1 RRNLV
6 RCAFSIPLDLRDT
19 RFVFALFSLSFS
31 PSFSFFYLFFFFFY
45 FLYFHTSLFFSLF
58 TDLSY
63 YTRITNFILYFSV
76 FFFSFYSNTLRF
88 LSFFSLSLSLSLS
101 YIFLSTTKI
110 SALFLSPRP
119 SVKIED
125 TRQMEI
131 QRREN
136 ARIHVSRFLSR
147 SLSLREND
155 SRRNPPINT
164 FSFRSLDTTSLPS
177 SESVDRVTEPSSTA
191 SSLPNENIS
200 LAEPQE
206 EKIDTRVGVVG
217 EYLPPINNSSTSSN
231 TTTTTSTNAT
241 TTTTASIATTT
252 STTTT
257 SSSIP
262 RATTDQGINE
272 KQAVGEWNS
281 LPVLVEHLRS
291 VLEFSLAIADTSSSS
306 SSSLPI
312 KEDSQ
317 GLILDLDDSRK
328 VPRPMDERSTTVSK
342 ISNGKEQDLKNDLR
356 FLEDLLMSDIH
367 TALSRLRETLERID
381 VGALAKQGAAASD
394 PTSKL
399 QLLRLVSSL
408 LSRLEMPRESLEE
421 EKKILSQEEKLKSSL
436 TTTTTTTN
444 TNTNTMPSLSSLNNR
459 RRRGSRHTIGV
470 SAEELACARKWLL
483 EEKNFQEVTS
493 FKKITPSPLF
503 TSNTPTK
510 SLRPSIDSRDKLDNT
525 EVGNVEVGRVGRLAA
540 ALQQRVESSSKCT
553 SSNRFISKK
562 SKIKRANTIDIPS
575 YLKLQADSLKQE
587 GTGCVSLKKPIN
599 VGDKANCNSIKN
611 MIVPSFQPRTENDRK
626 FMALISKNNDTPIFN
641 PPASFKSFGYTKTMD
656 SSTVSNE
663 NWNSRFSNIKTA
675 FDKTTTTNSGDESEQ
690 PVNKNKLPKR
700 PPIVPQVTQRYNP
713 PGKEKPFNVNV
724 FRNFEHDTP
733 PNVGQSI
740 SPGFRHA
747 PSSPFRRIEKPT
759 IVSNFIKPLPIPN
772 NPPKSNIPMP
782 GNTLREKARKMFD
795 RGGNNNS
802 NSNVQQRAFEYKVH
816 VDGNS
821 EKRTFPRPPWI
832 EHDKPSNLTIAENGR
847 LDYRSFCKQFAPFVS
862 KGISSSS
869 SSTLE
874 KTPYE
879 LLNDDS
885 TRQNSKLYQPRNEL
899 ISEHN
904 HSNVVDG
911 KISLQMIPKDYNRYN
926 NQGTRDSRDFN
937 SETETT
943 SGSQQTD
950 ITLRGSASVAVQTGI
965 QDETTYDDSRSFR
978 VVPKISNGPPLI
990 CSNVSIQTSSDVPS
1004 TNSDDISNYLLDN
1017 QKNHDEEK
1025 SVLPLKE
1032 NVREAIPFNDYC
1044 SETIV
1049 INPHVQQNQTALV
1062 TIYDEPIPKVKEN
1075 EHESTK
1081 LNYTEDDRS
1090 KSKDYD
1096 YLDAKNIQNQD
1107 ISEEEGVVT
1116 RYTCAIATVATV
1128 DSPNI
1133 QDEVVEPSYFRDYS
1147 TPSVS
1152 PVWSNSRSK
1161 GSNDEE
1167 VDDEI
1172 RRHNMLQQSLIQ
1184 RLHHERCTMIDRP
1197 FKRSPIDYQNE
1208 THGNTKKEQQTL
1220 EQEYY
1225 VAPRTNE
1232 YIPIENV
1239 NRYESISPS
1248 SLPNQ
1253 SKKRIV
1259 DLPQA
1264 KKFLSPNLLP
1274 TKQTQIAP
1282 TTSRV
1287 VNQVSA
1293 LRGVY
1298 EQPVVVVPNKP
1309 IRKERSPISN
1319 GTNKID
1325 SSDEYLMSCANQP
1338 SRSIVL
1344 SKSES
1349 WHQLALSNSSSR
1361 IPRTTDSS
1369 PSSLSRGSYLPKPPK
1384 PRSPSAMKFR
1394 TKQYE
1399 ASSDSVKKMEDKIRR
1414 YFDSPHDNSTNET
1427 KESKKRSSPR
1437 HIHGKCMIGLSRS
1450 RTLPGICEQ
1459 KLVLTIPPTQVPLL
1473 QVNSAD
1479 VDKVFDDIF
1488 QEATRMDGQHC

>member
-1 RRNLV
+1 
-6 RCAFSIPLDLRDT
+6 
-19 RFVFALFSLSFS
+19 
-31 PSFSFFYLFFFFFY
+31 
-45 FLYFHTSLFFSLF
+45 
-58 TDLSY
+58 
-63 YTRITNFILYFSV
+63 
-76 FFFSFYSNTLRF
+76 
-88 LSFFSLSLSLSLS
+88 
-101 YIFLSTTKI
+101 
-110 SALFLSPRP
+110 
-119 SVKIED
+119 
-125 TRQMEI
+125 MEI

-164 FSFRSLDTTSLPS
+164 FSFRSFDTTCLPS
-177 SESVDRVTEPSSTA
+177 SKSAERVTEPA
-191 SSLPNENIS
+191 SSLPKEENIS
-200 LAEPQE
+200 LTEPQE

-217 EYLPPINNSSTSSN
+217 ESLPINNSSTSSSSSTSTSKTTTII
-231 TTTTTSTNAT
+231 TTTTNTTAT
-241 TTTTASIATTT
+241 TTT
-252 STTTT
+252 TTTT

-262 RATTDQGINE
+262 RATTDQGSNE

-281 LPVLVEHLRS
+281 LPVLVERLRS
-291 VLEFSLAIADTSSSS
+291 VLELSLAIADTSSSS
-306 SSSLPI
+306 SSPI
-312 KEDSQ
+312 KEDSR
-317 GLILDLDDSRK
+317 GLALDVDDSRK
-328 VPRPMDERSTTVSK
+328 VRPMDERSTAVK
-342 ISNGKEQDLKNDLR
+342 NNNGKEQDLKNDLR

-381 VGALAKQGAAASD
+381 VGALAKHGAASD

-408 LSRLEMPRESLEE
+408 LSRLEMPRDSLEE
-421 EKKILSQEEKLKSSL
+421 ENKILSQEEKLKSSL
-436 TTTTTTTN
+436 TTTT
-444 TNTNTMPSLSSLNNR
+444 SSMNNR

-470 SAEELACARKWLL
+470 SAEELACARKWLQ
-483 EEKNFQEVTS
+483 EEKNFKEVTP
-493 FKKITPSPLF
+493 FTKITPSPMF
-503 TSNTPTK
+503 TTTSTKATDSSEEKPRPEEIHDKYTKDAINHRQSLRDKNNIDKGLEIRPRAVVPFYADKTDFVVSQTTNASNEVTHHQ
-510 SLRPSIDSRDKLDNT
+510 SLRPSIDSRNKLDNT

-553 SSNRFISKK
+553 SSNRFIAKK

-587 GTGCVSLKKPIN
+587 GSGCVSLKKPIN
-599 VGDKANCNSIKN
+599 VSDKANCSSIKN
-611 MIVPSFQPRTENDRK
+611 MIVPSFQPKTENDRK
-626 FMALISKNNDTPIFN
+626 FMALINKNNDTPIFN
-641 PPASFKSFGYTKTMD
+641 APTSFKSFGYTKTMD
-656 SSTVSNE
+656 PSTVSNE

-675 FDKTTTTNSGDESEQ
+675 FDKTTTSGDDSEQ
-690 PVNKNKLPKR
+690 QVNKNKLPKR

-713 PGKEKPFNVNV
+713 GKEKPFNPNV
-724 FRNFEHDTP
+724 FCNFEHDTP
-733 PNVGQSI
+733 NAGQSI

-759 IVSNFIKPLPIPN
+759 IVSNFVKPLPIPT
-772 NPPKSNIPMP
+772 NPAKSNIPMP

-795 RGGNNNS
+795 RGDNS
-802 NSNVQQRAFEYKVH
+802 NNVQQRALEYKVQ

-821 EKRTFPRPPWI
+821 ERRTFPRPPWI
-832 EHDKPSNLTIAENGR
+832 EHEKSSSVTIAENGR

-862 KGISSSS
+862 KGTSSSS
-869 SSTLE
+869 LE

-879 LLNDDS
+879 FNN
-885 TRQNSKLYQPRNEL
+885 TPQQNSKVYQPRNEL
-899 ISEHN
+899 ISEQN
-904 HSNVVDG
+904 HPNVVDG
-911 KISLQMIPKDYNRYN
+911 KISFQMIPKDYNHYN
-926 NQGTRDSRDFN
+926 IQGTRDSRDFT

-943 SGSQQTD
+943 GGSQQAD
-950 ITLRGSASVAVQTGI
+950 VTLRGSASVAVQTGV
-965 QDETTYDDSRSFR
+965 QDEITNDEARSFR
-978 VVPKISNGPPLI
+978 VTPKISNGPPLI

-1004 TNSDDISNYLLDN
+1004 TISEDVQNFLSDN
-1017 QKNHDEEK
+1017 QKNHNEEK
-1025 SVLPLKE
+1025 SREEYRSRNESDSVLPIKE
-1032 NVREAIPFNDYC
+1032 NVREAVPFHDYC
-1044 SETIV
+1044 SKTIV
-1049 INPHVQQNQTALV
+1049 QNPQMQNQIALV
-1062 TIYDEPIPKVKEN
+1062 TIYDEPVPKTEQN
-1075 EHESTK
+1075 EYESAK
-1081 LNYTEDDRS
+1081 VNYAEDDRS
-1090 KSKDYD
+1090 QSKDYD

-1116 RYTCAIATVATV
+1116 RYTCAIATVANV
-1128 DSPNI
+1128 ENPNI
-1133 QDEVVEPSYFRDYS
+1133 QEEIVEPSYFKEYS

-1152 PVWSNSRSK
+1152 PVSRSK
-1161 GSNDEE
+1161 TNNDEE
-1167 VDDEI
+1167 VDEEI

-1208 THGNTKKEQQTL
+1208 THENSKKEQQTF
-1220 EQEYY
+1220 EQGYY
-1225 VAPRTNE
+1225 VPPRSNE
-1232 YIPIENV
+1232 YIPIKNV
-1239 NRYESISPS
+1239 NKVESISPS
-1248 SLPNQ
+1248 SLLNQ
-1253 SKKRIV
+1253 SKRIV
-1259 DLPQA
+1259 NLPQA
-1264 KKFLSPNLLP
+1264 KKFLSPVLP

-1282 TTSRV
+1282 STSRV

-1298 EQPVVVVPNKP
+1298 EQPVVISNKP
-1309 IRKERSPISN
+1309 IHKERSPISN
-1319 GTNKID
+1319 GTNPID

-1361 IPRTTDSS
+1361 IPRTNDSS
-1369 PSSLSRGSYLPKPPK
+1369 PSTLSRASYLPKPPK

-1414 YFDSPHDNSTNET
+1414 YFDSPNESSTNET

-1437 HIHGKCMIGLSRS
+1437 HIQGKCMIGLSRS